1 MSKPTVHIIGSGIS
15 GLRCAEILLESGLD
29 VKIYEKSER
38 IGGRMKTDIV
48 DGFLLDRGFH
58 VMQTGYPHSIS
69 KIDFEALEAKA
80 FNPGTR
86 IIKTVSG
93 KPKITTYSDPF
104 RRPLSSLRLLG
115 AERWSDLIG
124 MAKLR
129 LSLSRRDIK
138 KTFSGGDASTY
149 EYLRQSGLSDSFI
162 DRLLRPLFAGIFLE
176 SKLDTNERLF
186 RFIFSSMSRGDM
198 VLPSKGVGAY
208 PNHLAKK
215 IGLER
220 IYLSTSAFADDS
232 TTIVIDGQRRTVDQV
247 VVAHPSPSEEK
258 TMKAVWTVYFD
269 SPKSPAPGKFLL
281 LNGDYELG
289 KTAIAHVAVPSDVQ
303 PSYAPEGRSL
313 VVATIVGDAADS
325 LNLNNAE
332 AVESRAREEIRR
344 WFPDCENWRTLDV
357 QHINAA
363 LPSHGAGTDL
373 LFSRPINEDGI
384 IACGDHMAH
393 ASMQGAINSA
403 EKAANEVI
411 RRIQNRG

>member
-15 GLRCAEILLESGLD
+15 GLRCAEIVLDSGLD
-29 VKIYEKSER
+29 VKIYKKSER

-69 KIDFEALEAKA
+69 KIDFESLGSEA
-80 FNPGTR
+80 FSPGTR
-86 IIKTVSG
+86 IIKTVNG
-93 KPKITTYSDPF
+93 RPKITTYSDPF

-115 AERWSDLIG
+115 SERWSDLIG

-129 LSLSRRDIK
+129 LSLSRMDIK
-138 KTFSGGDASTY
+138 KIFSGGDASTY
-149 EYLRQSGLSDSFI
+149 EYLRQSGLSNSFI
-162 DRLLRPLFAGIFLE
+162 DKLLRPLFAGIFLE

-198 VLPSKGVGAY
+198 VLPRKGVGAY

-220 IYLSTSAFADDS
+220 ISLSTSAFADDP
-232 TTIVIDGQRRTVDQV
+232 TTIIINGQRKTVDQV
-247 VVAHPSPSEEK
+247 VVAHPPQSEEK
-258 TMKAVWTVYFD
+258 SMRMVWTVYFD
-269 SPKSPAPGKFLL
+269 SPRSPAPGKFLL
-281 LNGDYELG
+281 LNGDYQIG
-289 KTAIAHVAVPSDVQ
+289 KTAIAHMAVPSDVQ

-332 AVESRAREEIRR
+332 AVESRARKEIEQ
-344 WFPDCENWRTLDV
+344 WFPDCKNWKTLDV
-357 QHINAA
+357 QHIKAA
-363 LPSHGAGTDL
+363 LPSRETGVNL
-373 LFSRPINEDGI
+373 SFSKSIGEDGI
-384 IACGDHMAH
+384 ITCGDHMTH
-393 ASMQGAINSA
+393 ASMQGAVNSA
-403 EKAANEVI
+403 ETAANEAI
-411 RRIQNRG
+411 RRIQN

>member
-232 TTIVIDGQRRTVDQV
+232 TTIIIDGQRRTVDQV
-247 VVAHPSPSEEK
+247 VVAHPSPAEEK

-332 AVESRAREEIRR
+332 AVETRAREEIRR

>member
-38 IGGRMKTDIV
+38 IGGRMKTNIV

-58 VMQTGYPHSIS
+58 VMQTGYPYSTS

-80 FNPGTR
+80 FNPGAR

-93 KPKITTYSDPF
+93 KSKITTYSDPF

-220 IYLSTSAFADDS
+220 IYLSTSAFADDP
-232 TTIVIDGQRRTVDQV
+232 TTIRIDGKRRAVDQV
-247 VVAHPSPSEEK
+247 VVAHPPPSEEK
-258 TMKAVWTVYFD
+258 NMKAVWTVYFD

-332 AVESRAREEIRR
+332 AVELRAREEIRQ
-344 WFPDCENWRTLDV
+344 WFPDSENWRTLDV

-363 LPSHGAGTDL
+363 LPSHEAGIDL

-393 ASMQGAINSA
+393 ASMQGAVNSA

>member
-29 VKIYEKSER
+29 VKIYEKSEG

-58 VMQTGYPHSIS
+58 VMQTGYPYSKS
-69 KIDFEALEAKA
+69 KIDFESLGAKA
-80 FNPGTR
+80 FNPGAR
-86 IIKTVSG
+86 IIRTVSG
-93 KPKITTYSDPF
+93 KPKITTYSDPL
-104 RRPLSSLRLLG
+104 RRPISSLRLLG

-129 LSLSRRDIK
+129 LSLGRKDIQ
-138 KTFSGGDASTY
+138 KTFSGGDASTH

-186 RFIFSSMSRGDM
+186 RFIFASMSKGDM
-198 VLPSKGVGAY
+198 VLPRKGVGAY

-215 IGLER
+215 IGPER
-220 IYLSTSAFADDS
+220 IYLSTSAYAEDPM
-232 TTIVIDGQRRTVDQV
+232 TIIIDGQRKTVDQV
-247 VVAHPSPSEEK
+247 VVAHPPSSEEK
-258 TMKAVWTVYFD
+258 SMRAVWTVYFD
-269 SPKSPAPGKFLL
+269 SPRSPAPGKFLL

-289 KTAIAHVAVPSDVQ
+289 KTAIAHMAVPSDVQ

-332 AVESRAREEIRR
+332 AVESRARKEIEQ
-344 WFPDCENWRTLDV
+344 WFPDTKNWKTLDV

-363 LPSHGAGTDL
+363 LPSHGGGANL
-373 LFSRPINEDGI
+373 PFSRSISENEI
-384 IACGDHMAH
+384 ITCGDHMTH
-393 ASMQGAINSA
+393 ASMQGAVNSA
-403 EKAANEVI
+403 ETAANEAI
-411 RRIQNRG
+411 RRIQN

>member
-86 IIKTVSG
+86 IIKTVRG

-232 TTIVIDGQRRTVDQV
+232 TTIIIDGQRRTVDQV
-247 VVAHPSPSEEK
+247 VVAHPSPAEEK

-332 AVESRAREEIRR
+332 AVETRAREEIRR
-344 WFPDCENWRTLDV
+344 WFPDCDNWRTLDV

>member
-149 EYLRQSGLSDSFI
+149 EYLRQSGPVSYTHL
-162 DRLLRPLFAGIFLE
+162 
-176 SKLDTNERLF
+176 T
-186 RFIFSSMSRGDM
+186 
-198 VLPSKGVGAY
+198 LP
-208 PNHLAKK
+208 
-215 IGLER
+215 
-220 IYLSTSAFADDS
+220 T
-232 TTIVIDGQRRTVDQV
+232 
-247 VVAHPSPSEEK
+247 
-258 TMKAVWTVYFD
+258 KA
-269 SPKSPAPGKFLL
+269 
-281 LNGDYELG
+281 
-289 KTAIAHVAVPSDVQ
+289 
-303 PSYAPEGRSL
+303 
-313 VVATIVGDAADS
+313 
-325 LNLNNAE
+325 
-332 AVESRAREEIRR
+332 
-344 WFPDCENWRTLDV
+344 
-357 QHINAA
+357 
-363 LPSHGAGTDL
+363 
-373 LFSRPINEDGI
+373 
-384 IACGDHMAH
+384 
-393 ASMQGAINSA
+393 
-403 EKAANEVI
+403 
-411 RRIQNRG
+411 

>member
-220 IYLSTSAFADDS
+220 IYLSTSAFAVDS
-232 TTIVIDGQRRTVDQV
+232 TTIIIDGQRRTVDQV

-332 AVESRAREEIRR
+332 AVESRAREEIRQ

>member
-15 GLRCAEILLESGLD
+15 GLRCAEVLLESGLD

-69 KIDFEALEAKA
+69 KIDFESLGSKA
-80 FNPGTR
+80 FSPGAR
-86 IIKTVSG
+86 IIKNVGG

-129 LSLSRRDIK
+129 LSLSRMDTK
-138 KTFSGGDASTY
+138 KMFSGGDASTY
-149 EYLRQSGLSDSFI
+149 EYLRQSGLSNSFI
-162 DRLLRPLFAGIFLE
+162 DRLLRPLFSGIFLE
-176 SKLDTNERLF
+176 SKLDTSERLF

-198 VLPSKGVGAY
+198 VLPRKGVGAY
-208 PNHLAKK
+208 PNYLAEKV
-215 IGLER
+215 GLER
-220 IYLSTSAFADDS
+220 ISLSTSAFADDS
-232 TTIVIDGQRRTVDQV
+232 TTITIDGQKKTVDQV
-247 VVAHPSPSEEK
+247 VVAHPTPSEEK
-258 TMKAVWTVYFD
+258 SMRMVWTVYFD
-269 SPKSPAPGKFLL
+269 SPRSPAPGKFLL
-281 LNGDYELG
+281 LNGDYQLG
-289 KTAIAHVAVPSDVQ
+289 KTAIAHMAVPSDVQ

-332 AVESRAREEIRR
+332 AVESRARKEIEQ
-344 WFPDCENWRTLDV
+344 WFPDCKNWKTLDV
-357 QHINAA
+357 QQINAA
-363 LPSHGAGTDL
+363 LPSHGGGANL
-373 LFSRPINEDGI
+373 SFFRSISENEI
-384 IACGDHMAH
+384 ITCGDHMTH
-393 ASMQGAINSA
+393 ASMQGAVNSA
-403 EKAANEVI
+403 ETAASEAI
-411 RRIQNRG
+411 RRIQN

>member
-325 LNLNNAE
+325 LKLNNAE

>member
-69 KIDFEALEAKA
+69 KIDFKALEAKA

-232 TTIVIDGQRRTVDQV
+232 TTIIIDGQRRTVDQV
-247 VVAHPSPSEEK
+247 VVAHPSPAEEK

>member
-232 TTIVIDGQRRTVDQV
+232 TTIIIDGQRRTVDQV
-247 VVAHPSPSEEK
+247 VVAHPSPAEEK